1 MIAIEPKKIKYN
13 ELYTEKG
20 IYNSIH
26 TLPKEL
32 KIENSKNTIRLRIVG
47 GILLLFFSALFLF
60 LNNPP
65 VFSNFLI
72 ILIGIL
78 GLSLIGTA
86 VYSIYYRVN
95 ISINHELIEFDQ
107 IKIKWEEAGQ
117 PEELNFSGPLAMQI
131 HQIIIRN
138 KVDDEIKIEF
148 QCNNLNYSESD
159 IKQLVYLYW
168 KTKNQ

>member
-1 MIAIEPKKIKYN
+1 M
-13 ELYTEKG
+13 
-20 IYNSIH
+20 
-26 TLPKEL
+26 
-32 KIENSKNTIRLRIVG
+32 
-47 GILLLFFSALFLF
+47 
-60 LNNPP
+60 
-65 VFSNFLI
+65 
-72 ILIGIL
+72 
-78 GLSLIGTA
+78 
-86 VYSIYYRVN
+86 N